1 MEFNDVRFEF
11 ISEYTLKSMKLKADK
26 WAKLQGNDEY
36 RQSIIDFFEKPEYN
50 IIVIYQNNA
59 GQLQPTFDFPSSM
72 KAKAVYF
79 SKKEKG
85 MNVGKDNYKTALA
98 YGDLSY
104 SPLEQLSALV
114 DEVTCLQIW
123 RVCALPRKT
132 VKSTTRFVSHRATIS
147 FIAGN
152 MLLIKHLNCIVS
164 IFYAV
169 LTH

>member
-11 ISEYTLKSMKLKADK
+11 ISDYTLKSMKLKADK

-36 RQSIIDFFEKPEYN
+36 RQTIMDFLEKQEYN
-50 IIVIYQNNA
+50 ILIIFQNSA
-59 GQLQPTFDFPSSM
+59 GQLQPSFDFPQSM

-85 MNVGKDNYKTALA
+85 MNVGKDNFKTALA

-114 DEVTCLQIW
+114 DEVCFANSA
-123 RVCALPRKT
+123 CFY
-132 VKSTTRFVSHRATIS
+132 KSSTNSRENEIY
-147 FIAGN
+147 N
-152 MLLIKHLNCIVS
+152 MLVS
-164 IFYAV
+164 KPNKPLASK
-169 LTH
+169 LQL

>member
-36 RQSIIDFFEKPEYN
+36 RQTILDFFEKPENN
-50 IIVIYQNNA
+50 ILVIYQNNA
-59 GQLQPTFDFPSSM
+59 GQLQPTFDFPSAM

-85 MNVGKDNYKTALA
+85 MNVGKDNYKTALS

-114 DEVTCLQIW
+114 DEVCFANLASDCILVVRWIVPWEPRNLQIN
-123 RVCALPRKT
+123 LLL
-132 VKSTTRFVSHRATIS
+132 VK
-147 FIAGN
+147 
-152 MLLIKHLNCIVS
+152 
-164 IFYAV
+164 
-169 LTH
+169 

>member
-36 RQSIIDFFEKPEYN
+36 RQTILDFFEKPENN
-50 IIVIYQNNA
+50 ILVIYQNNA
-59 GQLQPTFDFPSSM
+59 GQLQPTFDFPSAM

-85 MNVGKDNYKTALA
+85 MNVGKDNYKTALT

-114 DEVTCLQIW
+114 DEVCFADLASDCILVVRWIGPWEPWNLQI
-123 RVCALPRKT
+123 
-132 VKSTTRFVSHRATIS
+132 
-147 FIAGN
+147 N
-152 MLLIKHLNCIVS
+152 LLLFK
-164 IFYAV
+164 
-169 LTH
+169 

>member
-36 RQSIIDFFEKPEYN
+36 RQTILDFFEKPENN
-50 IIVIYQNNA
+50 ILVIYQNNA
-59 GQLQPTFDFPSSM
+59 GQLQPTFDFPSAM

-85 MNVGKDNYKTALA
+85 MNVGKDNYKTALT

-114 DEVTCLQIW
+114 DEVCFANLASDCILVVRWIVPWEPRNLQIN
-123 RVCALPRKT
+123 LLL
-132 VKSTTRFVSHRATIS
+132 VK
-147 FIAGN
+147 
-152 MLLIKHLNCIVS
+152 
-164 IFYAV
+164 
-169 LTH
+169 

>member
-11 ISEYTLKSMKLKADK
+11 ISEYTLKSMKLKVDK

-36 RQSIIDFFEKPEYN
+36 RQTILDFFEKPENN
-50 IIVIYQNNA
+50 ILVIYQNNA
-59 GQLQPTFDFPSSM
+59 GQLQPTFDFPSAM

-85 MNVGKDNYKTALA
+85 MNVGKDNYKTALT

-114 DEVTCLQIW
+114 DEVCFANLASDCILVVRWIGPWEPWNLQIN
-123 RVCALPRKT
+123 LLL
-132 VKSTTRFVSHRATIS
+132 VK
-147 FIAGN
+147 
-152 MLLIKHLNCIVS
+152 
-164 IFYAV
+164 
-169 LTH
+169 

>member
-36 RQSIIDFFEKPEYN
+36 RQTILDFFEKPENN
-50 IIVIYQNNA
+50 ILVIYQNNA
-59 GQLQPTFDFPSSM
+59 GQLQPTFDFPSAM

-85 MNVGKDNYKTALA
+85 MNVGKDNYKTALT

-114 DEVTCLQIW
+114 DEVCFANLASDCILVVRWIVPWEPWNLQIN
-123 RVCALPRKT
+123 LLL
-132 VKSTTRFVSHRATIS
+132 VK
-147 FIAGN
+147 
-152 MLLIKHLNCIVS
+152 
-164 IFYAV
+164 
-169 LTH
+169 

>member
-36 RQSIIDFFEKPEYN
+36 RQTILDFFEKPEYN
-50 IIVIYQNNA
+50 IIVIYQNTA

-85 MNVGKDNYKTALA
+85 MNVGKDNYKTALT

-114 DEVTCLQIW
+114 DEVNCFAVFIFAT
-123 RVCALPRKT
+123 RLPGDEIYNSMYFT
-132 VKSTTRFVSHRATIS
+132 QPSY
-147 FIAGN
+147 
-152 MLLIKHLNCIVS
+152 NCTL
-164 IFYAV
+164 F
-169 LTH
+169 

>member
-36 RQSIIDFFEKPEYN
+36 RQTILDFFEKPENN
-50 IIVIYQNNA
+50 ILVIYQNNA
-59 GQLQPTFDFPSSM
+59 GQLQPTFDFPSAM

-85 MNVGKDNYKTALA
+85 MNVGKDNYKTALT

-114 DEVTCLQIW
+114 DEVCFANLASDCILVVRW
-123 RVCALPRKT
+123 IGP
-132 VKSTTRFVSHRATIS
+132 
-147 FIAGN
+147 GN
-152 MLLIKHLNCIVS
+152 HETYKLTYYLLSNWV
-164 IFYAV
+164 
-169 LTH
+169 

>member
-36 RQSIIDFFEKPEYN
+36 RQTILDFFEKQEYN
-50 IIVIYQNNA
+50 ILIIFQNNA
-59 GQLQPTFDFPSSM
+59 GQLQPSFDFPTSM

-85 MNVGKDNYKTALA
+85 MNVGKDNFKTALT

-114 DEVTCLQIW
+114 DEVCFANLACFNKCWLSPGENEIYNEIYNTEQTSRTNTPIPGEVLKFLSFYC
-123 RVCALPRKT
+123 
-132 VKSTTRFVSHRATIS
+132 VKIQ
-147 FIAGN
+147 
-152 MLLIKHLNCIVS
+152 C
-164 IFYAV
+164 
-169 LTH
+169 

>member
-36 RQSIIDFFEKPEYN
+36 RQTIIDFFEKPEYN

-59 GQLQPTFDFPSSM
+59 GQLQPTFDFPSAM

-114 DEVTCLQIW
+114 DEVTCLQ
-123 RVCALPRKT
+123 T
-132 VKSTTRFVSHRATIS
+132 
-147 FIAGN
+147 
-152 MLLIKHLNCIVS
+152 
-164 IFYAV
+164 
-169 LTH
+169 

>member
-11 ISEYTLKSMKLKADK
+11 ISEYVLKSMKLKADK

-36 RQSIIDFFEKPEYN
+36 RQNILDFLEKPDHN
-50 IIVIYQNNA
+50 ILVIYQNSA
-59 GQLQPTFDFPSSM
+59 TQLQPMFEFPSSF

-85 MNVGKDNYKTALA
+85 MNVGKDNYKTALL

-114 DEVTCLQIW
+114 DEVCFSIDLND
-123 RVCALPRKT
+123 V
-132 VKSTTRFVSHRATIS
+132 TIS
-147 FIAGN
+147 RDQR
-152 MLLIKHLNCIVS
+152 
-164 IFYAV
+164 
-169 LTH
+169 

>member
-36 RQSIIDFFEKPEYN
+36 RQTVLDFFEKPENN
-50 IIVIYQNNA
+50 ILIIYQNNA
-59 GQLQPTFDFPSSM
+59 GQLQPTFDFPSAM

-85 MNVGKDNYKTALA
+85 MNVGKDNYKTALT

-114 DEVTCLQIW
+114 DEVCFANLASYIVCHLCKLINQSREQLNLQ
-123 RVCALPRKT
+123 LD
-132 VKSTTRFVSHRATIS
+132 
-147 FIAGN
+147 
-152 MLLIKHLNCIVS
+152 LLHAKNHL
-164 IFYAV
+164 FTPFFA
-169 LTH
+169 

>member
-1 MEFNDVRFEF
+1 MRFEF

-36 RQSIIDFFEKPEYN
+36 RQTILDFFEKPEYN

-59 GQLQPTFDFPSSM
+59 GQLQPTFDFPSAM

-85 MNVGKDNYKTALA
+85 MNIGKDNFKTALA

-114 DEVTCLQIW
+114 DEVTCFANLASSHFTFPGNNRNLQVDFFSRTELQKAQLHEI
-123 RVCALPRKT
+123 L
-132 VKSTTRFVSHRATIS
+132 
-147 FIAGN
+147 
-152 MLLIKHLNCIVS
+152 
-164 IFYAV
+164 Y
-169 LTH
+169 

>member
-36 RQSIIDFFEKPEYN
+36 RQTILDFFEKPENN
-50 IIVIYQNNA
+50 ILVIYQNNA
-59 GQLQPTFDFPSSM
+59 GQLQPTFDFPSAM

-85 MNVGKDNYKTALA
+85 MNVGKDNYKTALT

-114 DEVTCLQIW
+114 DEVCFANLASDCILVFRWIGPWEPWNLQI
-123 RVCALPRKT
+123 
-132 VKSTTRFVSHRATIS
+132 
-147 FIAGN
+147 N
-152 MLLIKHLNCIVS
+152 LLLFK
-164 IFYAV
+164 
-169 LTH
+169 

>member
-11 ISEYTLKSMKLKADK
+11 ISEYTLKSMKMKADK

-36 RQSIIDFFEKPEYN
+36 RQTILDFFEKPEYN

-59 GQLQPTFDFPSSM
+59 GQLQPTFDFPSAM

-85 MNVGKDNYKTALA
+85 MNIGKDNFKTALA

-114 DEVTCLQIW
+114 DEVTCFANL
-123 RVCALPRKT
+123 A
-132 VKSTTRFVSHRATIS
+132 SSHFT
-147 FIAGN
+147 FPGN
-152 MLLIKHLNCIVS
+152 SRNVQVDLFHVQSYKKLSCTKYCTDKVFKLE
-164 IFYAV
+164 
-169 LTH
+169 

>member
-36 RQSIIDFFEKPEYN
+36 RQTILDFFEKPENN
-50 IIVIYQNNA
+50 ILVIYQNNA
-59 GQLQPTFDFPSSM
+59 GQLQPTFDFPSAM

-85 MNVGKDNYKTALA
+85 MNVGKDNYKTALT

-114 DEVTCLQIW
+114 DEVCFANLASDCILVVRWIGPWEPWNLQI
-123 RVCALPRKT
+123 
-132 VKSTTRFVSHRATIS
+132 
-147 FIAGN
+147 N
-152 MLLIKHLNCIVS
+152 LLLFK
-164 IFYAV
+164 
-169 LTH
+169 

>member
-36 RQSIIDFFEKPEYN
+36 RQTVLDFFEKPENN
-50 IIVIYQNNA
+50 ILIIYQNNA
-59 GQLQPTFDFPSSM
+59 GQLQPTFDFPSAM

-85 MNVGKDNYKTALA
+85 MNVGKDNYKTALT

-114 DEVTCLQIW
+114 DEVCFANLASYIVCHLCKLINQSREQLNLQLDLFH
-123 RVCALPRKT
+123 AK
-132 VKSTTRFVSHRATIS
+132 
-147 FIAGN
+147 N
-152 MLLIKHLNCIVS
+152 HL
-164 IFYAV
+164 FTPFFA
-169 LTH
+169 

>member
-36 RQSIIDFFEKPEYN
+36 RQTILDFFEKPEYN
-50 IIVIYQNNA
+50 ILVIYQNNA
-59 GQLQPTFDFPSSM
+59 GQLQPTFDFPSAM

-85 MNVGKDNYKTALA
+85 MNVGKDNYKTALT

-114 DEVTCLQIW
+114 DEVCFANLASDCILVVRWIGPWEPWNLQI
-123 RVCALPRKT
+123 
-132 VKSTTRFVSHRATIS
+132 
-147 FIAGN
+147 N
-152 MLLIKHLNCIVS
+152 LLLFK
-164 IFYAV
+164 
-169 LTH
+169 